1 MPLSRNEIVVGCIMS
16 VTYVVLLFTC
26 SGMLLDVYVKAAE
39 TEKNV
44 AQAVM
49 AGMSITLLSIMIPTL
64 ILYLCSIYNIVD
76 MHSFYSKIVEMRKKP
91 STAV

>member
-1 MPLSRNEIVVGCIMS
+1 MTDVHCVVVHIGKKMILSTNEFIVGCIMS
-16 VTYVVLLFTC
+16 VTYVVLLCTC
-26 SGMLLDVYVKAAE
+26 SGMLLNVYVKAAE

-64 ILYLCSIYNIVD
+64 ILYVY
-76 MHSFYSKIVEMRKKP
+76 RKKTVGEA
-91 STAV
+91 SES